1 MKKTIKTGL
10 ILLSLFSAWY
20 FGHTTSDK
28 NPMNELM
35 FKNVEALANNE
46 NGQSDKNYSC
56 VGTGE
61 IDCYGDKVDTKY
73 EGYSLD

>member
-46 NGQSDKNYSC
+46 NGHLIKTIRVLVQVK
-56 VGTGE
+56 
-61 IDCYGDKVDTKY
+61 
-73 EGYSLD
+73 